1 MSVLITP
8 ARWQALAR
16 NRATRPE
23 VQAGWKRFD
32 ARVRALAGSG
42 LVERVRVR
50 EQWAAE
56 HEAQPG
62 YTYPNFLHR
71 MAQDA
76 VRLAFHYRLTNDPAS
91 LSASRTLLGWMLE
104 WPVWNAQ
111 APRNGW
117 RSDLWT
123 AEGAALVGMTLDLL
137 GAALPERARHE
148 AERAVWERGVQPVL
162 EEWLEPGR
170 RLHALDSM
178 GHNWWSVCVS
188 GAALGLF
195 AVRGQVPGAAAWLER
210 IAQSVIEF
218 FHYPGNM
225 LQNKQRTFG
234 AQGDFIESVG
244 YLDYTLHHLTVLFE
258 VYRQQEGRDL
268 PAELPMLGPVCDYYL
283 SLLQPLRGRFQRINF
298 GDMGSGPDTMGSYEH
313 RPLSVWLWLAG
324 EYRRDDLFHLVRRVQ
339 SGPDDVWELLF
350 WPEAL
355 AGAGFDGAPGDR
367 VFEHSGV
374 AVLRDG
380 YHDEASVLAIKTG
393 EKWNHNQSDAGSFI
407 LSSRGVEF
415 FSDPGTTEYSSPLHA
430 SYFKS
435 SLAHNVTLH
444 NGRGQRDDLDDL
456 GTRSMGRI
464 GTRLFAPGY
473 KYLLADATGPWEGVY
488 RRYYRHVLWLG
499 DVVILVDDLMAWTE
513 GEWTSLFHYEGQAE
527 PTTTGFVVRNQGL
540 ELAAHVI
547 AEGPL
552 MVEDARG
559 YASRMVPDP
568 FKNLYTITDQPY
580 LKVRLPAGGM
590 RQKIMTVMVLPGAEV
605 EQVEPLRG
613 VDVTGVRIC
622 DSSGAWEVVCN
633 HRADGRIMHLNG
645 DLVLDTL
652 RTDAFLTALHRDAA
666 GELDAAALH
675 NGSYLHVDQRI
686 LYSALLK
693 SDALWTRTREAVTLH
708 THLTA
713 PAWVDYAEACG
724 TLCRMLLP
732 AGPARV
738 PAETG
743 AT

>member
-8 ARWQALAR
+8 DRWQALERQRKNQPAVREGWVRFEAR
-16 NRATRPE
+16 A
-23 VQAGWKRFD
+23 KD
-32 ARVRALAGSG
+32 LAGPG
-42 LVERVRVR
+42 LVERTRVR
-50 EQWAAE
+50 EAWASE
-56 HEAQPG
+56 HAAKPG

-76 VRLAFHYRLTNDPAS
+76 VRLAFHHRLTHDPAS
-91 LSASRTLLGWMLE
+91 LNGSRTLLGWMLD

-123 AEGAALVGMTLDLL
+123 AEGAALVGLVLDLL
-137 GAALPERARHE
+137 GEALPEPERRAG
-148 AERAVWERGVQPVL
+148 ERAVWERGVKPVL

-195 AVRGQVPGAAAWLER
+195 AVREQVPEAAAWLER

-218 FHYPGNM
+218 FHYPGNL

-234 AQGDFIESVG
+234 AGGDFIESVG
-244 YLDYTLHHLTVLFE
+244 YLDYTLHHLTVLFD

-268 PAELPMLGPVCDYYL
+268 PAELPMLGPICDYYL
-283 SLLQPLRGRFQRINF
+283 SLIQPLSGRFQRINF

-324 EYRRDDLFHLVRRVQ
+324 EYRRNDLFHLARRVLPA
-339 SGPDDVWELLF
+339 PDDVWELLF

-355 AGAGFDGAPGDR
+355 AGSGFAGAPGDR
-367 VFEHSGV
+367 VFENSGV

-435 SLAHNVTLH
+435 SRAHNVTLH
-444 NGRGQRDDLDDL
+444 DGKGQRDDLDDL

-464 GTRLFAPGY
+464 GTRLLAPGY

-513 GEWTSLFHYEGQAE
+513 GAWTSLFHYEGQAE
-527 PTTTGFVVRNQGL
+527 PTPTGFVVRNQGL

-547 AEGPL
+547 AAGPL
-552 MVEDARG
+552 VVEGARG
-559 YASRMVPDP
+559 YASRMVSDP

-580 LKVRLPAGGM
+580 LQVRLPADGV
-590 RQKIMTVMVLPGAEV
+590 RQKIMTVFVLPGSGV
-605 EQVEPLRG
+605 EQVEPMRANHL
-613 VDVTGVRIC
+613 TGVRIR
-622 DSSGAWEVVCN
+622 DGRGEWEVVCN
-633 HRADGRIMHLNG
+633 HRADGSVMHLNS
-645 DLVLDTL
+645 DLTHGPL
-652 RTDAFLTALHRDAA
+652 RTDAFLAALHRDPA
-666 GELDAAALH
+666 GGLDAAALH
-675 NGSYLHVDQRI
+675 NGSYLHLEERV

-693 SDALWTRTREAVTLH
+693 SDALWTCADQVVTLH
-708 THLTA
+708 TQLSA
-713 PAWVDYAEACG
+713 PAWADVAKADGALA
-724 TLCRMLLP
+724 RVQVP
-732 AGPARV
+732 AGASSIRP
-738 PAETG
+738 
-743 AT
+743 